1 MALQPSEET
10 KAPSTPDISPEVQ
23 FHGRW
28 DLSGE
33 DRYITHWC
41 GSSLCFQTTS
51 RSITVELGGLTVSRN
66 NFHNVLWRFG
76 SQAVTRTALVK
87 GKRSLKLT
95 ALADPIESGG
105 GERLRDVT
113 IMLCDWGAKLQIIDI
128 ITVRDYVLNL
138 VRRFVVPPLAT

>member
-10 KAPSTPDISPEVQ
+10 RTPSVPDISPEVQ

-76 SQAVTRTALVK
+76 SQGVTRTALVK
-87 GKRSLKLT
+87 GKRSLKLI

-128 ITVRDYVLNL
+128 ITVRDCVSSFY
-138 VRRFVVPPLAT
+138 